1 MCNLAIS
8 KSFFVLHYFY
18 KYCLLFNI
26 VFNLL
31 TIIMKKIFIASFAL
45 LLIAMGAFVVYYFI
59 NQEED
64 IQDDVELVSAKMD
77 SIIKKTVATGSI
89 VPLKEVAV
97 KPAVS
102 GIIDKIFFEA
112 GQEVKVGDVIAK
124 IKVIPNMT
132 NLTNVQNNLEQAR
145 LTLNMRQ
152 REMKRQKQLF
162 DDGVIAERDYMS
174 AKDDYDLAKN
184 QVSAASESLIIVREG
199 TSSRSSSTL
208 TLIKATTSGVILDVP
223 VKEGANVI
231 ESNTFNEGTT
241 IATIADLSDMIFEGK
256 VDEAEV
262 GKLKKGMDL
271 VLTIGAIDNEK
282 FDAKLDFIAPKGIE
296 EEGAIKFPI
305 KADVQLKENQFVR
318 AGYSANAD
326 IVLERKDNVLIIE
339 EAWLQSAEKNKENTE
354 KTTKTEKK
362 NKENPSSKSD
372 ALYVEIQTAK
382 NVFEKRYVTL
392 GLSDGI
398 NIEVLKGLKLS
409 DKIKKPN

>member
-1 MCNLAIS
+1 
-8 KSFFVLHYFY
+8 
-18 KYCLLFNI
+18 
-26 VFNLL
+26 
-31 TIIMKKIFIASFAL
+31 MKKVLIASFAL
-45 LLIAMGAFVVYYFI
+45 LLIAMGIFVVYYFI

-64 IQDDVELVSAKMD
+64 VQEDIELVSPKMG

-145 LTLNMRQ
+145 LTLGMRE

-162 DDGVIAERDYMS
+162 DDGVIAEREYMS

-184 QVSAASESLIIVREG
+184 QVSAAAESLIIVREG

-208 TLIKATTSGVILDVP
+208 TLIKATTSGVILDIP

-241 IATIADLSDMIFEGK
+241 IATIADLNNMIFEGT

-282 FDAKLDFIAPKGIE
+282 FGAKLDFIAPKGIE

-305 KADVQLKENQFVR
+305 KADVELKENQFVR

-326 IVLERKDNVLIIE
+326 IVLERKDNVLVIE
-339 EAWLQSAEKNKENTE
+339 EAWLQSANKNQEKGEKSDKNKKNEQDS
-354 KTTKTEKK
+354 TKT
-362 NKENPSSKSD
+362 KESSQKPD
-372 ALYVEIQTAK
+372 ALYVEIQTGD
-382 NVFEKRYVTL
+382 NTFEKRYLTL

-398 NIEVLKGLKLS
+398 NIEVLKGLKLGA
-409 DKIKKPN
+409 KIKKPN

>member
-1 MCNLAIS
+1 
-8 KSFFVLHYFY
+8 
-18 KYCLLFNI
+18 
-26 VFNLL
+26 
-31 TIIMKKIFIASFAL
+31 MKKIFIALFV
-45 LLIAMGAFVVYYFI
+45 LILIGMGAFVVYYFV
-59 NQEED
+59 NQKED
-64 IQDDVELVSAKMD
+64 VQENVELVSPRKD

-89 VPLKEVAV
+89 VPLKEVTV

-102 GIIDKIFFEA
+102 GIVDKLFFEA

-145 LTLNMRQ
+145 LTMDMRE
-152 REMKRQKQLF
+152 REMQRQKQLF
-162 DDGVIAERDYMS
+162 EDGVIAEREYTL

-184 QVSAASESLIIVREG
+184 QVSAAAESLRIVREG
-199 TSSRSSSTL
+199 TSSRSSSTT
-208 TLIKATTSGVILDVP
+208 TLVKATTSGIILDVP

-241 IATIADLSDMIFEGK
+241 IATIADLSNMIFEGK

-305 KADVQLKENQFVR
+305 KADVQLKQNQFIR

-326 IVLERKDNVLIIE
+326 IVLERKDDVIVIE
-339 EAWLQSAEKNKENTE
+339 EAWLQSSDKKTETQKNKGKTNKETQ
-354 KTTKTEKK
+354 KDTTKTDSQ
-362 NKENPSSKSD
+362 NPNQKAD
-372 ALYVEIQTAK
+372 AMYVEVQTGD
-382 NVFEKRYVTL
+382 NIFEKRYITL

-398 NIEVLKGLKLS
+398 NIEVLQGLKLD

>member
-1 MCNLAIS
+1 
-8 KSFFVLHYFY
+8 
-18 KYCLLFNI
+18 
-26 VFNLL
+26 
-31 TIIMKKIFIASFAL
+31 MKKISIALFAL
-45 LLIAMGAFVVYYFI
+45 VLIAMGVFVVYYFVT
-59 NQEED
+59 QEED
-64 IQDDVELVSAKMD
+64 IQEDVELVLPRMD

-102 GIIDKIFFEA
+102 GIIDKLFFEA

-132 NLTNVQNNLEQAR
+132 NLTNVQNNLEQAK
-145 LTLNMRQ
+145 LTLDMRE

-162 DDGVIAERDYMS
+162 DDGVIAQREYMS

-184 QVSAASESLIIVREG
+184 QVSAAAESLIIVREG
-199 TSSRSSSTL
+199 TSSRSSSTT
-208 TLIKATTSGVILDVP
+208 TLVKATTSGIILDIP

-241 IATIADLSDMIFEGK
+241 IATIADLSNMIFEGK

-282 FDAKLDFIAPKGIE
+282 FDAKLDFIAPKGIL

-305 KADVQLKENQFVR
+305 KAEVALKENQFIR

-326 IVLERKDNVLIIE
+326 IVLERKDNVLVIE
-339 EAWLQSAEKNKENTE
+339 EAWLQSVEKNKEKE
-354 KTTKTEKK
+354 ESK
-362 NKENPSSKSD
+362 NKENGKKSDKKEIKSDSTKTETKDSNPKSD
-372 ALYVEIQTAK
+372 ALYVEVQTA
-382 NVFEKRYVTL
+382 NNIFEKRYLTL

-398 NIEVLKGLKLS
+398 NIEVLKGLKLG

>member
-1 MCNLAIS
+1 
-8 KSFFVLHYFY
+8 
-18 KYCLLFNI
+18 
-26 VFNLL
+26 
-31 TIIMKKIFIASFAL
+31 MKKVFITSFVL
-45 LLIAMGAFVVYYFI
+45 LLIAMGVFVVYYFI

-64 IQDDVELVSAKMD
+64 IQEDIELVSPKMD

-102 GIIDKIFFEA
+102 GIIDKLFFEA

-132 NLTNVQNNLEQAR
+132 NLTNVQNNLEQAK
-145 LTLNMRQ
+145 LTLDMRE

-162 DDGVIAERDYMS
+162 ENGVIAEREYMS

-184 QVSAASESLIIVREG
+184 QVSAAAESLIIVREG

-282 FDAKLDFIAPKGIE
+282 FDAKLDFIAPKGIL

-305 KADVQLKENQFVR
+305 KADVELKENQFIR

-326 IVLERKDNVLIIE
+326 IVLEKKDNVLVIE
-339 EAWLQSAEKNKENTE
+339 EAWLQSADKNKEKEESKNKDNDKKSDKKE
-354 KTTKTEKK
+354 VKQDSTKTADKTS
-362 NKENPSSKSD
+362 NPKSD
-372 ALYVEIQTAK
+372 ALYVEVQTSE
-382 NVFEKRYVTL
+382 NVFEKRYLTL

-398 NIEVLKGLKLS
+398 NIEVLKGLKLG

>member
-1 MCNLAIS
+1 
-8 KSFFVLHYFY
+8 
-18 KYCLLFNI
+18 
-26 VFNLL
+26 
-31 TIIMKKIFIASFAL
+31 MKKVFIASFVL
-45 LLIAMGAFVVYYFI
+45 LLIAMGVFVVYYFI
-59 NQEED
+59 TQEED
-64 IQDDVELVSAKMD
+64 VQEDIELVSPKMD

-102 GIIDKIFFEA
+102 GIIDKLFFEA

-132 NLTNVQNNLEQAR
+132 NLTNVQNSLEQAK
-145 LTLNMRQ
+145 LTLDMRQ

-162 DDGVIAERDYMS
+162 DDGVIAEREYMS

-184 QVSAASESLIIVREG
+184 QVSAAAESLIIVREG

-208 TLIKATTSGVILDVP
+208 TLIKATTSGVILDIP

-241 IATIADLSDMIFEGK
+241 IATIADLSNMIFEGK

-282 FDAKLDFIAPKGIE
+282 FDAKLDFIAPKGII

-305 KADVQLKENQFVR
+305 KADVALKENQFIR

-326 IVLERKDNVLIIE
+326 IVLERKDNVLVIE
-339 EAWLQSAEKNKENTE
+339 EAWLQSADKNKEKEESKNKENGKKSDK
-354 KTTKTEKK
+354 KTDGKENNKQDSTKTKTESKS
-362 NKENPSSKSD
+362 PKSD
-372 ALYVEIQTAK
+372 ALYVEVQTG
-382 NVFEKRYVTL
+382 NGTFEKRYLTL

-398 NIEVLKGLKLS
+398 YIEVLKGLKLG

>member
-1 MCNLAIS
+1 
-8 KSFFVLHYFY
+8 
-18 KYCLLFNI
+18 
-26 VFNLL
+26 
-31 TIIMKKIFIASFAL
+31 MKKISIALFAIL
-45 LLIAMGAFVVYYFI
+45 LVAMGVFVVYYFI

-64 IQDDVELVSAKMD
+64 VQEDIELVSPKMD

-102 GIIDKIFFEA
+102 GIIDKLFFEA

-132 NLTNVQNNLEQAR
+132 NLTNVQNNLEQAK
-145 LTLNMRQ
+145 LTLDMRE

-162 DDGVIAERDYMS
+162 KDGVIAEREYMS

-184 QVSAASESLIIVREG
+184 QVSAAAESLIIVREG

-208 TLIKATTSGVILDVP
+208 TLIKATTSGVILDIP

-241 IATIADLSDMIFEGK
+241 IATIADLSNMIFEGK

-271 VLTIGAIDNEK
+271 VLTIGAIDSEK
-282 FDAKLDFIAPKGIE
+282 FDAKLDFIAPKGIL

-305 KADVQLKENQFVR
+305 KAEVSLKENQFIR

-326 IVLERKDNVLIIE
+326 IVLERKDNVLVIE
-339 EAWLQSAEKNKENTE
+339 EAWLQSIDKNKEREESKNKENGKKDDKKTDKKE
-354 KTTKTEKK
+354 TKQDTTKAE
-362 NKENPSSKSD
+362 NKDSNQKSD
-372 ALYVEIQTAK
+372 ALYVEVQTA
-382 NVFEKRYVTL
+382 NNIFEKRYLTL

-398 NIEVLKGLKLS
+398 HIEVLKGLKIG

>member
-1 MCNLAIS
+1 
-8 KSFFVLHYFY
+8 
-18 KYCLLFNI
+18 
-26 VFNLL
+26 
-31 TIIMKKIFIASFAL
+31 MKKISIALFAL
-45 LLIAMGAFVVYYFI
+45 VLIAMGVFVVYYFI

-64 IQDDVELVSAKMD
+64 IQEDVELVSPRMD

-145 LTLNMRQ
+145 LTLDMRQ

-162 DDGVIAERDYMS
+162 DDGVIAEREYMT

-208 TLIKATTSGVILDVP
+208 TLIKATTSGVILDIP

-241 IATIADLSDMIFEGK
+241 IATIADLSNMIFEGK

-305 KADVQLKENQFVR
+305 KADVELKENQFVR

-326 IVLERKDNVLIIE
+326 IVLERKDNVLVIE
-339 EAWLQSAEKNKENTE
+339 EAWLQSADKNKEKE
-354 KTTKTEKK
+354 ESK
-362 NKENPSSKSD
+362 NKEKGNTTDKKENKQDSNQDSTKTADKTSNPKSD
-372 ALYVEIQTAK
+372 ALYVEVQTAE
-382 NVFEKRYVTL
+382 NVFEKRYLTL

-398 NIEVLKGLKLS
+398 NIEVLKGLKLG

>member
-1 MCNLAIS
+1 M
-8 KSFFVLHYFY
+8 FVL
-18 KYCLLFNI
+18 I
-26 VFNLL
+26 
-31 TIIMKKIFIASFAL
+31 
-45 LLIAMGAFVVYYFI
+45 LIGMGAFVVYYFL
-59 NQEED
+59 NQNEEVEEN
-64 IQDDVELVSAKMD
+64 IELVSPRKD

-132 NLTNVQNNLEQAR
+132 NLTNVQNNLEQAKI
-145 LTLNMRQ
+145 TLEMRE

-162 DDGVIAERDYMS
+162 DDGVIAEREYML

-184 QVSAASESLIIVREG
+184 QVSAAAESLIIVREG

-208 TLIKATTSGVILDVP
+208 TLVKATTSGVILDVP

-241 IATIADLSDMIFEGK
+241 IATIADLNNMIFEGM

-282 FDAKLDFIAPKGIE
+282 FDAELDFIAPKGIE

-305 KADVQLKENQFVR
+305 KADVQLKENQFIR

-326 IVLERKDNVLIIE
+326 IVLERKDGVIVIE
-339 EAWLQSAEKNKENTE
+339 EAWLQSSNKKVETQKNNETKETSKDSTQTE
-354 KTTKTEKK
+354 
-362 NKENPSSKSD
+362 NKGSNSNQETD
-372 ALYVEIQTAK
+372 AMYVEVQTGD
-382 NVFEKRYVTL
+382 NVFEKRYLTL

-398 NIEVLKGLKLS
+398 NIEVVKGLNVN
-409 DKIKKPN
+409 DKIKKPQ

>member
-1 MCNLAIS
+1 
-8 KSFFVLHYFY
+8 
-18 KYCLLFNI
+18 
-26 VFNLL
+26 
-31 TIIMKKIFIASFAL
+31 MKKIFLVLFV
-45 LLIAMGAFVVYYFI
+45 LILIGMGAFVVYYFL
-59 NQEED
+59 NQNEEVEEN
-64 IQDDVELVSAKMD
+64 IELVSPRKD

-132 NLTNVQNNLEQAR
+132 NLTNVQNNLEQAKI
-145 LTLNMRQ
+145 TLEMRE

-162 DDGVIAERDYMS
+162 DDGVIAEREYML

-184 QVSAASESLIIVREG
+184 QVSAAAESLIIVREG

-208 TLIKATTSGVILDVP
+208 TLVKATTSGVILDVP

-241 IATIADLSDMIFEGK
+241 IATIADLNNMIFEGM

-282 FDAKLDFIAPKGIE
+282 FDAELDFIAPKGIE

-305 KADVQLKENQFVR
+305 KADVQLKENQFIR

-326 IVLERKDNVLIIE
+326 IVLERKDGVIVIE
-339 EAWLQSAEKNKENTE
+339 EAWLQSSNKKVETQKNNETKETSKDSTQTE
-354 KTTKTEKK
+354 
-362 NKENPSSKSD
+362 NKGSNSNQETD
-372 ALYVEIQTAK
+372 AMYVEVQTGD
-382 NVFEKRYVTL
+382 NVFEKRYLTL

-398 NIEVLKGLKLS
+398 NIEVVKGLNVN
-409 DKIKKPN
+409 DKIKKPQ

>member
-1 MCNLAIS
+1 
-8 KSFFVLHYFY
+8 
-18 KYCLLFNI
+18 
-26 VFNLL
+26 
-31 TIIMKKIFIASFAL
+31 MKKISIALFAL
-45 LLIAMGAFVVYYFI
+45 VLIAMGVFVVYYFI

-64 IQDDVELVSAKMD
+64 VQEDVELVSPKMD
-77 SIIKKTVATGSI
+77 SIIKKTVATGAI

-102 GIIDKIFFEA
+102 GIIDKLFFEA

-145 LTLNMRQ
+145 LTLDMRE

-162 DDGVIAERDYMS
+162 DDGVIAEREYMS

-199 TSSRSSSTL
+199 TSSRSSSTT
-208 TLIKATTSGVILDVP
+208 TLVKATTSGIILDVP

-241 IATIADLSDMIFEGK
+241 IATIADLTDMIFEGK

-326 IVLERKDNVLIIE
+326 IVLERKDNVLVIE
-339 EAWLQSAEKNKENTE
+339 EAWLQSADKNKEKEESKNKANGKKSDKKE
-354 KTTKTEKK
+354 VKQDSTKTEGKSS
-362 NKENPSSKSD
+362 NPKSD
-372 ALYVEIQTAK
+372 ALYVEVQTSD
-382 NVFEKRYVTL
+382 NVFEKRYLTL

-398 NIEVLKGLKLS
+398 NIEVLKGLKLE

>member
-1 MCNLAIS
+1 
-8 KSFFVLHYFY
+8 
-18 KYCLLFNI
+18 
-26 VFNLL
+26 
-31 TIIMKKIFIASFAL
+31 MKKVFIASFVL
-45 LLIAMGAFVVYYFI
+45 VLVAMGIFVVYYFI

-64 IQDDVELVSAKMD
+64 IQEDIELVFPKMD

-102 GIIDKIFFEA
+102 GIIDKLFFEA

-132 NLTNVQNNLEQAR
+132 NLTNVQNNLEQAK
-145 LTLNMRQ
+145 LTLDMRE

-162 DDGVIAERDYMS
+162 DDGVIAEREYMS

-184 QVSAASESLIIVREG
+184 QVSATAESLIIVREG

-208 TLIKATTSGVILDVP
+208 TLIKATTSGIILDIP

-241 IATIADLSDMIFEGK
+241 IATIADLSNMIFEGK

-282 FDAKLDFIAPKGIE
+282 FDAKLDFIAPKGII

-305 KADVQLKENQFVR
+305 KADVELKNNQFIR

-326 IVLERKDNVLIIE
+326 IVLERKDNVLVIE
-339 EAWLQSAEKNKENTE
+339 EAWLQSGDRNKEKEESKNKENS
-354 KTTKTEKK
+354 KKSDAKNTKGNGKQDSIKK
-362 NKENPSSKSD
+362 EDRNSKSD
-372 ALYVEIQTAK
+372 ALYVEIQTGDAT
-382 NVFEKRYVTL
+382 FEKRYLTL

-398 NIEVLKGLKLS
+398 HIEVLKGLKLG

>member
-1 MCNLAIS
+1 
-8 KSFFVLHYFY
+8 
-18 KYCLLFNI
+18 
-26 VFNLL
+26 
-31 TIIMKKIFIASFAL
+31 MKKTFIILFVIL
-45 LLIAMGAFVVYYFI
+45 LVAMGVFVVYYFI
-59 NQEED
+59 TQKKD
-64 IQDDVELVSAKMD
+64 IQENIELVSAKKD

-132 NLTNVQNNLEQAR
+132 NLTNVQNSLEQAK
-145 LTLNMRQ
+145 LTLDMRQ

-162 DDGVIAERDYMS
+162 DDGVIAEREYMT

-184 QVSAASESLIIVREG
+184 QVSAAAESLIIVREG
-199 TSSRSSSTL
+199 TSSRSSSTT
-208 TLIKATTSGVILDVP
+208 TLVKATTSGIILDIP

-241 IATIADLSDMIFEGK
+241 IATIADLNNMIFEGK

-282 FDAKLDFIAPKGIE
+282 FAAKLDFIAPKGVE

-305 KADVQLKENQFVR
+305 KADVELKENQFIR

-326 IVLERKDNVLIIE
+326 IVLERKDNVLVIE
-339 EAWLQSAEKNKENTE
+339 EAWLQSGEKEENQSNKKEN
-354 KTTKTEKK
+354 KQDSSKTENK
-362 NKENPSSKSD
+362 NPKQKSD
-372 ALYVEIQTAK
+372 ALYVEVQTT
-382 NVFEKRYVTL
+382 NNIFEKRYLTL

-398 NIEVLKGLKLS
+398 NIEVLKGLKLGE
-409 DKIKKPN
+409 KIKKPN

>member
-1 MCNLAIS
+1 
-8 KSFFVLHYFY
+8 
-18 KYCLLFNI
+18 
-26 VFNLL
+26 
-31 TIIMKKIFIASFAL
+31 MKKVFIASFAL
-45 LLIAMGAFVVYYFI
+45 LLIAMGVFVVYYFI
-59 NQEED
+59 NQKEDVQED
-64 IQDDVELVSAKMD
+64 IELVSPKMD

-145 LTLNMRQ
+145 LTLEMRE
-152 REMKRQKQLF
+152 REMQRQKQLF
-162 DDGVIAERDYMS
+162 EEGVIAEREYML

-184 QVSAASESLIIVREG
+184 EVSAAAESLIIVREG

-208 TLIKATTSGVILDVP
+208 TLVKATTSGVILDIP

-241 IATIADLSDMIFEGK
+241 IATIADLTTMIFEGT

-262 GKLKKGMDL
+262 GKLKKGMEL

-305 KADVQLKENQFVR
+305 KADVELKENQFIR

-326 IVLERKDNVLIIE
+326 IVLERKDNVLVIE
-339 EAWLQSAEKNKENTE
+339 EAWLQSADKDKENDKKSDKKEDNKSDSTQTE
-354 KTTKTEKK
+354 NK
-362 NKENPSSKSD
+362 NSAPKSD
-372 ALYVEIQTAK
+372 ALYVEVQTAD
-382 NVFEKRYVTL
+382 NIFEKRYLTL

-398 NIEVLKGLKLS
+398 NIEVLTGLKLN

>member
-1 MCNLAIS
+1 MKKKIS
-8 KSFFVLHYFY
+8 IALFVL
-18 KYCLLFNI
+18 I
-26 VFNLL
+26 
-31 TIIMKKIFIASFAL
+31 
-45 LLIAMGAFVVYYFI
+45 LIGMGVFVVYYFI

-64 IQDDVELVSAKMD
+64 IQENVELVSPKMD

-102 GIIDKIFFEA
+102 GIVDKLYFEA
-112 GQEVKVGDVIAK
+112 GQEVKVGDIIAK
-124 IKVIPNMT
+124 IKVIPNMA
-132 NLTNVQNNLEQAR
+132 NLTTVQNTLEQAK
-145 LTLNMRQ
+145 LTLDMRK
-152 REMKRQKQLF
+152 REMDRQKQLF
-162 DDGVIAERDYMS
+162 DDGVIAEREYML
-174 AKDDYDLAKN
+174 AKDDFDLAKN
-184 QVSAASESLIIVREG
+184 QVSAAAESLIIVREG

-208 TLIKATTSGVILDVP
+208 TLIKATTSGVILDIP

-241 IATIADLSDMIFEGK
+241 IATIADLKNMIFEGK

-282 FDAKLDFIAPKGIE
+282 FDAKLDFIAPKGVD

-305 KADVQLKENQFVR
+305 KADVELKENQFVR

-326 IVLERKDNVLIIE
+326 IVLERKDNVLVIE
-339 EAWLQSAEKNKENTE
+339 EAWLQSADKEKQKNNSKEQNQKTDNQANNKG
-354 KTTKTEKK
+354 TTKQDSTKVEVK
-362 NKENPSSKSD
+362 KSD
-372 ALYVEIQTAK
+372 AFYVEVQTSE
-382 NVFEKRYVTL
+382 NIFEKRYLTL

-398 NIEVLKGLKLS
+398 NVEVLEGLKLG

>member
-1 MCNLAIS
+1 MAVN
-8 KSFFVLHYFY
+8 FVLH
-18 KYCLLFNI
+18 
-26 VFNLL
+26 LL
-31 TIIMKKIFIASFAL
+31 TTIMKKLFIASFVL
-45 LLIAMGAFVVYYFI
+45 VLIAMGVFVVYYFI

-64 IQDDVELVSAKMD
+64 IQEDIELVSPKMD

-102 GIIDKIFFEA
+102 GIIDKLFFEA
-112 GQEVKVGDVIAK
+112 GQAVKVGDIIAK

-132 NLTNVQNNLEQAR
+132 NLTNVQNNLEQAK
-145 LTLNMRQ
+145 LTLDMRQ

-162 DDGVIAERDYMS
+162 DDGVIAEREYMS

-208 TLIKATTSGVILDVP
+208 TLIKATTSGIILDIP

-241 IATIADLSDMIFEGK
+241 IATIADLSNMIFEGK

-282 FDAKLDFIAPKGIE
+282 FDAKLDFIAPKGIV

-305 KADVQLKENQFVR
+305 KADVELKENQFIR

-326 IVLERKDNVLIIE
+326 IVLERKDNVLVIE
-339 EAWLQSAEKNKENTE
+339 EAWLQSIDKNKEKEDSKNADDN
-354 KTTKTEKK
+354 KNNKQDSTKTEKSDS
-362 NKENPSSKSD
+362 NQKSD
-372 ALYVEIQTAK
+372 ALYVEIQTGD
-382 NVFEKRYVTL
+382 NVFEKRYLTL

-398 NIEVLKGLKLS
+398 NVEVLKGLKLG

>member
-1 MCNLAIS
+1 
-8 KSFFVLHYFY
+8 
-18 KYCLLFNI
+18 
-26 VFNLL
+26 
-31 TIIMKKIFIASFAL
+31 MKKVFIGLFAL
-45 LLIAMGAFVVYYFI
+45 LLVAMGVFVVYYFI
-59 NQEED
+59 TQEKDVQE
-64 IQDDVELVSAKMD
+64 DVELVSPKMD

-132 NLTNVQNNLEQAR
+132 NLTNVQNNLEQAK
-145 LTLNMRQ
+145 LTLQMRE
-152 REMKRQKQLF
+152 REMNRQKQLF
-162 DDGVIAERDYMS
+162 DDGVIAQREYMLS
-174 AKDDYDLAKN
+174 KDDYDLAKN
-184 QVSAASESLIIVREG
+184 QVSAAAESLIIVREG
-199 TSSRSSSTL
+199 TSSRSTSTT
-208 TLIKATTSGVILDVP
+208 TLVKATTSGIILDVP

-282 FDAKLDFIAPKGIE
+282 FDAKLDFIAPKGVL

-305 KADVQLKENQFVR
+305 KAEVALKQNQFIR

-326 IVLERKDNVLIIE
+326 IVLERKDNVLVIE
-339 EAWLQSAEKNKENTE
+339 EAWLQSAEKNKEKEDSKNKE
-354 KTTKTEKK
+354 KNKESDKKQENKNENKQDSTKTETTNQKP
-362 NKENPSSKSD
+362 N
-372 ALYVEIQTAK
+372 ALYVEVQTS
-382 NVFEKRYVTL
+382 NNIFEKRYLKL

-398 NIEVLKGLKLS
+398 HIEVLEGLKLG

>member
-1 MCNLAIS
+1 
-8 KSFFVLHYFY
+8 
-18 KYCLLFNI
+18 
-26 VFNLL
+26 
-31 TIIMKKIFIASFAL
+31 MKKISIALFAL
-45 LLIAMGAFVVYYFI
+45 VLIAMGVFVVYYFI

-64 IQDDVELVSAKMD
+64 VQEDVELVSPKMD
-77 SIIKKTVATGSI
+77 SIIKKTVATGAI

-102 GIIDKIFFEA
+102 GIIDKLFFEA

-145 LTLNMRQ
+145 LTLDMRE

-162 DDGVIAERDYMS
+162 DDGVIAEREYMS

-199 TSSRSSSTL
+199 TSSRSSSTT
-208 TLIKATTSGVILDVP
+208 TLVKATTSGIILDVP

-241 IATIADLSDMIFEGK
+241 IATIADLTDMIFEGK

-326 IVLERKDNVLIIE
+326 IVLERKDNVLVIE
-339 EAWLQSAEKNKENTE
+339 EAWLQSAEKNKEKEESKNKANGKKSDKKE
-354 KTTKTEKK
+354 VKQDSTKTESK
-362 NKENPSSKSD
+362 SSKPKSD
-372 ALYVEIQTAK
+372 ALYVEIQTGD
-382 NVFEKRYVTL
+382 NVFEKRYLTL

-398 NIEVLKGLKLS
+398 NIEVLKGLKLE